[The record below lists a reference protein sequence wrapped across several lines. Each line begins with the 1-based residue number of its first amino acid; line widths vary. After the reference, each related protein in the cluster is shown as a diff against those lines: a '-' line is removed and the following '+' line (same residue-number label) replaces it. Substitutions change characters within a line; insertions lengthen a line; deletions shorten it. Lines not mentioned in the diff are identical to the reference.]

1 MKKMDLFHF
10 LKDRF
15 NKKPKINNPTKKV
28 KETTAK
34 INLNKIKADIEKP

>member
-15 NKKPKINNPTKKV
+15 NKKPNNPTKKV